1 MSSVN
6 SIIVVN
12 IKRTWTE
19 SSDASSLTTL
29 VKDSNNDE
37 DIGILDKTNVKTM
50 MLFQLVPKIWLIRQ
64 ALTDNLVNILENGC
78 KIRIRRN

>member
-1 MSSVN
+1 MLDASVN

-37 DIGILDKTNVKTM
+37 DIGILD
-50 MLFQLVPKIWLIRQ
+50 
-64 ALTDNLVNILENGC
+64 
-78 KIRIRRN
+78 